1 MGKRQDESWKERSAR
16 TKKPLSP
23 SKAIMEMT
31 SKDAWKYRTIFGSA
45 KSRKARSRDE
55 E

>member
-1 MGKRQDESWKERSAR
+1 MGKQQDESSKDRSVR

-23 SKAIMEMT
+23 RKAIMEMT

-45 KSRKARSRDE
+45 KSRKAQSHVKD
-55 E
+55 

>member
-1 MGKRQDESWKERSAR
+1 MGKRQDESSKDRSAR

-23 SKAIMEMT
+23 RKAIREMT

-45 KSRKARSRDE
+45 KSRKARGRDE